1 MIKAYAQQQLE
12 IAKTED
18 FIRKF
23 RYKATKAAAVQ
34 DRVKRLEKLE
44 RIELP
49 EHLKKIHFSFPP
61 APHSGNI
68 ALQAEGITKAYGER
82 LVLKDAELT
91 VTKQERIALAG
102 RNGAGK
108 TTFLRILAGE
118 DSEYTGSVKY
128 GAGIIT
134 GYFSQDEA
142 ERITGSET
150 IMQLM
155 EREAPT
161 HLIPKLYDML
171 AAFLFRGDDIHKQ
184 LSVLSGGEKS
194 RLALLRLLLK
204 PLNLLILDE
213 PTNHLDLHS
222 KDVLLD
228 ALQRFEGTVIFVSHD
243 KFFIQGLATRI
254 LELTASATPGAGTRI
269 RNFPGTYDYYLYR
282 IAAEAADSPAEKS
295 GQTAGY
301 VQANRNQG
309 TGSSVVGSLSRKA
322 ADSSGG
328 GKTSSAFSGNASGIP
343 SGSQAG
349 MPLGNTGGGA
359 LSYEEQKR
367 LRAEKRKREKE
378 EERIFAQLA
387 ETENKIREL
396 EAQLANPEVYTDG
409 EKARSILQQIHALQA
424 TSAELTEQWE
434 ALN

>member
-1 MIKAYAQQQLE
+1 M
-12 IAKTED
+12 
-18 FIRKF
+18 
-23 RYKATKAAAVQ
+23 
-34 DRVKRLEKLE
+34 
-44 RIELP
+44 
-49 EHLKKIHFSFPP
+49 
-61 APHSGNI
+61 
-68 ALQAEGITKAYGER
+68 
-82 LVLKDAELT
+82 LKDAEFT

-118 DSEYTGSVKY
+118 DSSYTGSVKY

-142 ERITGSET
+142 ERINGSET
-150 IMQLM
+150 IIQLM

-254 LELTASATPGAGTRI
+254 LELTAGDSPAAGTRI

-282 IAAEAADSPAEKS
+282 LAAEASGSSESGGIGGKVGSSAGSAGGITSGKTAAVSSGSPAVM
-295 GQTAGY
+295 AP
-301 VQANRNQG
+301 ANPGR
-309 TGSSVVGSLSRKA
+309 T
-322 ADSSGG
+322 
-328 GKTSSAFSGNASGIP
+328 
-343 SGSQAG
+343 
-349 MPLGNTGGGA
+349 A

-367 LRAEKRKREKE
+367 QRAEKRKREKE
-378 EERIFAQLA
+378 EERIFAELS
-387 ETENKIREL
+387 EIEDKIKEL
-396 EAQLANPEVYTDG
+396 EAQLASPEVYADG
-409 EKARSILQQIHALQA
+409 EKVRSVKQQIQALQA
-424 TSAELTEQWE
+424 TAAELTEQWE

>member
-1 MIKAYAQQQLE
+1 M
-12 IAKTED
+12 
-18 FIRKF
+18 
-23 RYKATKAAAVQ
+23 Q

-49 EHLKKIHFSFPP
+49 EHLKKIRFSFPP

-68 ALQAEGITKAYGER
+68 ALQAEAITKAYGER
-82 LVLKDAELT
+82 LILKDAELT
-91 VTKQERIALAG
+91 VTKQERLALTG

-118 DSEYTGSVKY
+118 DTAYTGSVKY

-150 IMQLM
+150 IIQLM

-161 HLIPKLYDML
+161 HLIPKLFDML

-228 ALQRFEGTVIFVSHD
+228 ALQRFEGTVLFVSHD

-254 LELTASATPGAGTRI
+254 LELTAAATPGAGTRI

-282 IAAEAADSPAEKS
+282 IAAEE
-295 GQTAGY
+295 
-301 VQANRNQG
+301 N
-309 TGSSVVGSLSRKA
+309 
-322 ADSSGG
+322 
-328 GKTSSAFSGNASGIP
+328 SSAPETFGSRSGKISAISANASAAP
-343 SGSQAG
+343 VASSQAAPENMGSQ
-349 MPLGNTGGGA
+349 A
-359 LSYEEQKR
+359 LSYEEQKKQ
-367 LRAEKRKREKE
+367 RAEKRRREKE
-378 EERIFAQLA
+378 EERILTQISEA
-387 ETENKIREL
+387 EDKIKEL
-396 EAQLANPEVYTDG
+396 ESLLASPDVYADG
-409 EKARSILQQIHALQA
+409 EKVRSIQQQIQALQETA
-424 TSAELTEQWE
+424 AALTDEWE
-434 ALN
+434 ALAQDA